1 MIVSRLDHVSRHYA
15 SETIFD
21 DLCAQVESGE
31 RIGLVGPNGVGKT
44 TLLKLL
50 AGEDKP
56 DTGEAYC
63 HPSASVAYLKQ
74 FREASPGRTLLEEVR
89 AGMNYLEQWYQ
100 EMIAAGHEMAHATSD
115 ETRRQAERIYSERQE
130 QLHAHGGFDFE
141 HRVEEVLFGLA
152 FKEEQ
157 FQREIASLSGG
168 QQRRALLAGL
178 LLQAPDLM
186 LLDEPTNHLDIKTT
200 QWLEEYLARQKSAM
214 IIVSHDRYFLDK
226 TVTKIWELQGGKLTE
241 YPGSYSQYVKLR
253 QERQKVNERLAQRQ
267 ESEIARLEDFV
278 RRNKAGQLSKQAKSR
293 EKMIGRMAK
302 NEIERIRDLDA
313 PPIHFGEPSRCGD
326 IVASARGL
334 KKAFGENVLF
344 DNLDLEIERGERI
357 GIIGPNGA
365 GKTTLLKVILGE
377 EPPTSGKAKLGHNV
391 RVGYLR
397 QEVDD
402 LDPKDSCLDA
412 VRPAWK
418 PTEKEE
424 TFRGLLAR
432 FGIGADICEQTIR
445 TLSGGQRT
453 RVALARICA
462 HEVNVLILDEPT
474 NHLDLWAV
482 QALEDALVGYE
493 GTVIVVSHDRLFL
506 NTVCEKMLVL
516 ESGRIRQIP
525 GNYDRYVETLRAEQ
539 AALTRAS
546 STPTK
551 AKSSPPPAPPKKKR
565 KFPFRKA
572 AEIEA
577 EINSTEK
584 KLEELREKTQ
594 DPSVYTDGKK
604 LASHTDEMAQLER
617 KLLGLMEHWD
627 EALEFNT

>member
-15 SETIFD
+15 TETIFD

-44 TLLKLL
+44 TLLRLL

-56 DTGEAYC
+56 DTGEAYR
-63 HPSASVAYLKQ
+63 HPSATISYLKQ
-74 FREASPGRTLLEEVR
+74 FREAPTGRTLIEEVR
-89 AGMNYLEQWYQ
+89 SGMSHLEKWYQ
-100 EMIAAGHEMAHATSD
+100 EMIEAGQGMAQATTDEARRAAEQKYGEK
-115 ETRRQAERIYSERQE
+115 QE
-130 QLHAHGGFDFE
+130 LLHLHGGFDFE

-152 FKEEQ
+152 FQRDQ
-157 FQREIASLSGG
+157 FDREVASLSGG

-178 LLQAPDLM
+178 LLQSPDLM
-186 LLDEPTNHLDIKTT
+186 LLDEPTNHLDISTT
-200 QWLEEYLARQKSAM
+200 QWLEEYLARQKTSM

-241 YPGSYSQYVKLR
+241 YPGNYSQYVRLR

-267 ESEIARLEDFV
+267 ESEIARLEEFV
-278 RRNKAGQLSKQAKSR
+278 RRNKAGQLAKQAKSR
-293 EKMIGRMAK
+293 EKMIGRLAK
-302 NEIERIRDLDA
+302 NEIERIRDLGT
-313 PPIHFGEPSRCGD
+313 PPIFFGEPSRCGD

-334 KKAFGENVLF
+334 RKAFGENVLF
-344 DNLDLEIERGERI
+344 DQVDLEIERGEQI

-365 GKTTLLKVILGE
+365 GKTTFLRVLLGE
-377 EPPTSGKAKLGHNV
+377 EPASGGKVKLGHNV

-402 LDPKDSCLDA
+402 LDPSDTCLDA

-432 FGIGADICEQTIR
+432 FGIGSDVCEQSIR

-482 QALEDALVGYE
+482 QSLEDAIVDYE
-493 GTVIVVSHDRLFL
+493 GTVIVVSHDRSFL
-506 NTVCEKMLVL
+506 NAVCEKLLVL
-516 ESGRIRQIP
+516 DGGRIKQIP
-525 GNYDRYVETLRAEQ
+525 GNYDRYVEMLRAEQ
-539 AALTRAS
+539 AAAQAAMANS
-546 STPTK
+546 KPK
-551 AKSSPPPAPPKKKR
+551 VAPAPAAPKKKR

-572 AEIEA
+572 TEIEA
-577 EINSTEK
+577 EINTTERR
-584 KLEELREKTQ
+584 LEELRQSTQ
-594 DPSVYTDGKK
+594 DPAIYSDGKK
-604 LASHTDEMAQLER
+604 LSAISDEMAEMER
-617 KLLGLMEHWD
+617 KLMGLMEHWE
-627 EALEFNT
+627 EALEFNA

>member
-56 DTGEAYC
+56 DTGQAYR
-63 HPSASVAYLKQ
+63 HPTASVAYLKQ
-74 FREASPGRTLLEEVR
+74 FREASPGRTLMEEVR
-89 AGMNYLEQWYQ
+89 SGMSYLEGWYQ
-100 EMIAAGHEMAHATSD
+100 EMVDAGQKMAHATND
-115 ETRRQAERIYSERQE
+115 EERRAAERVYSDRQD

-157 FQREIASLSGG
+157 FEREITSLSGG

-178 LLQAPDLM
+178 LLQSPDLM
-186 LLDEPTNHLDIKTT
+186 LLDEPTNHLDITTT
-200 QWLEEYLARQKSAM
+200 QWLEEYLARQKTAM

-241 YPGSYSQYVKLR
+241 YPGSYSQYVHLR
-253 QERQKVNERLAQRQ
+253 KERQKVNERLAQRQ
-267 ESEIARLEDFV
+267 ETEIARLEDFV

-293 EKMIGRMAK
+293 EKMIGKMAK

-313 PPIHFGEPSRCGD
+313 PPIFFGEPSRSGD

-334 KKAFGENVLF
+334 QKAFGANLLF
-344 DNLDLEIERGERI
+344 DNVDLEIERGERI
-357 GIIGPNGA
+357 GMIGPNGA
-365 GKTTLLKVILGE
+365 GKTTMLRVLLGE
-377 EPPTSGKAKLGHNV
+377 EPPTKGKVKLGHNV

-402 LDPKDSCLDA
+402 LDPTDTCLDA

-432 FGIGADICEQTIR
+432 FGIGADICEQKIR

-482 QALEDALVGYE
+482 QSLEEALVDYE
-493 GTVIVVSHDRLFL
+493 GTVIVVSHDRSFL
-506 NTVCEKMLVL
+506 NTVCEKLLVL
-516 ESGRIRQIP
+516 ESQRIRQIP

-539 AALTRAS
+539 AAAMQAS
-546 STPTK
+546 AASAKPKST
-551 AKSSPPPAPPKKKR
+551 PPPAGPKKKR
-565 KFPFRKA
+565 KFPYRKA
-572 AEIEA
+572 HEIEA
-577 EINSTEK
+577 EIGTTEK
-584 KLEELREKTQ
+584 RLEELRQSTQ
-594 DPSVYTDGKK
+594 DAAVYVDGKK
-604 LASHTDEMAQLER
+604 LAAITDEMAQLER
-617 KLLGLMEHWD
+617 RLKGLMEHWE